1 MDLTKNK
8 IRSLINALKGKKYI
22 IYTRPY
28 ELNIVGVRSKNNVAG
43 KFDDKLFVF
52 WKNNK
57 NKWEGKSYNITTDPA
72 TYFLENPLSNLG
84 SAILKEGQWKDAYG
98 IGLHRN
104 SYEALVQKK
113 PVIVYRDYN
122 RDAILDWNNG
132 REETG
137 LFGINIHKAGLNTED
152 IGKYSAGCSVFQIVL
167 DFEEFMAL
175 ARKHRQ
181 LYGNVF
187 TYTLID
193 ERASRRRLRRF
204 LVYGAVLTTI
214 ITISVIG
221 YRRFKK

>member
-8 IRSLINALKGKKYI
+8 IRSIINALKGKKYVV
-22 IYTRPY
+22 YTRPY

-43 KFDDKLFVF
+43 KFDDRLFVF
-52 WKNNK
+52 WKNDE
-57 NKWEGKSYNITTDPA
+57 NKWEGKTYEITTDPA
-72 TYFLENPLSNLG
+72 TYFLQKPLSKLG

-98 IGLHRN
+98 IGSHRK
-104 SYEALVQKK
+104 SYEAVVQKK
-113 PVIVYRDYN
+113 DVIVYRDYN

-137 LFGINIHKAGLNTED
+137 LFGINIHKAGANTED
-152 IGKYSAGCSVFQIVL
+152 IGKYSAGCQVFRNVA
-167 DFEEFMAL
+167 DFEEFMTL
-175 ARKHRQ
+175 ARKQKQ

-193 ERASRRRLRRF
+193 ERASKRRLRRF

-214 ITISVIG
+214 ITISLIA
-221 YRRFKK
+221 YKKLKK